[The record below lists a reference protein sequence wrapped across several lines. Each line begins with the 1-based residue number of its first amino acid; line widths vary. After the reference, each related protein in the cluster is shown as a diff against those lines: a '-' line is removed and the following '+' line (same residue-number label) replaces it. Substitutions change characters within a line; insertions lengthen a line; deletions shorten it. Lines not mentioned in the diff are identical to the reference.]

1 MRLERPIS
9 QSVLILSTG
18 LSSLA
23 AAVSLA
29 SQAYPVALIYKSG
42 LKKTKETE
50 ASLIKELEKLG
61 VSVVSWPK
69 RISING
75 VPGDY
80 DAVLEDSSGKAN
92 VKVGAVVA
100 DTGAVD
106 KILAQADTSFKE
118 SLVGHIFSW
127 HRNPNNRRILDFA
140 LREFAIGDPTG
151 IYILSSNTSEPP
163 EKQVIEGQAL
173 AARVLSYLRQGV
185 LKARITAVNIDKQ
198 LCRGCGD
205 CTAVCPYIEMKVGD
219 SGAAY
224 AAVDP
229 ILCLGCG
236 ACITSCP
243 TGAMTQPVQSDLG
256 IINTLEALLAR
267 PGKVGVTT

>member
-1 MRLERPIS
+1 M
-9 QSVLILSTG
+9 
-18 LSSLA
+18 
-23 AAVSLA
+23 SLA
-29 SQAYPVALIYKSG
+29 SQAYPVSLIYRSG
-42 LKKTKETE
+42 LKKTKEKE
-50 ASLIKELEKLG
+50 ANLLKELEKLG
-61 VSVVSWPK
+61 VSVMSWPK
-69 RISING
+69 RISLYG

-100 DTGAVD
+100 DTGAVN
-106 KILAQADTSFKE
+106 KMLAQADTSFKE
-118 SLVGHIFSW
+118 SLVGRIFTR
-127 HRNPNNRRILDFA
+127 HKNPDNRRILDFA

-151 IYILSSNTSEPP
+151 IYMVSSNTSESP
-163 EKQVIEGQAL
+163 EKQVIEGQSM

-185 LKARITAVNIDKQ
+185 LKARITAVNIDRQ

-205 CTAVCPYIEMKVGD
+205 CTAVCPYIEVKV
-219 SGAAY
+219 SGQGTAY

-229 ILCLGCG
+229 MLCLGCG
-236 ACITSCP
+236 ACISSCP
-243 TGAMTQPVQSDLG
+243 TGAMTQPVQDDLS